1 MDLPGRSLFTFSRTG
16 LETAE
21 IVLHTVVAPAALVMV
36 IYLVAREKE
45 RIDDGNEQIVSEFF
59 TLSFH

>member
-1 MDLPGRSLFTFSRTG
+1 
-16 LETAE
+16 
-21 IVLHTVVAPAALVMV
+21 MV